1 MASLIAQAGWQTA
14 PAALLEQLKL
24 IQPRTTTDL
33 AAATRTAFDLLN
45 QYRLSSGI
53 DNFGNVYAF
62 ASVKTTA
69 KI

>member
-1 MASLIAQAGWQTA
+1 M
-14 PAALLEQLKL
+14 

-53 DNFGNVYAF
+53 DNFGNVRALT
-62 ASVKTTA
+62 SA
-69 KI
+69 KSTSKI